1 MEPINLN
8 NLSVDANGR
17 VSFSGLSSGI
27 DLQGTV
33 DAIIA
38 ARRIPVDRLEA
49 TVEQNADKITALQDL
64 KVLLESMRTSLSRL
78 FGQISFGGHSDI
90 FAGKQAFA
98 ASSRIDGNS
107 ASAAGNLVGV
117 TVANSAAA
125 GNHTIEILQT
135 AKSHKISSDQQS
147 STTTALGFSSGDQFT
162 ITSDKLRTSFESKV
176 TSAGTDPLGGL
187 LDGSLTFT
195 DVNGTTIGTV
205 PYLTTDTLADFATA
219 ITTNVTGVTATVEN
233 TANGVRLEISGNEEF
248 RISEGGAGN
257 VLSDGKSALR
267 R

>member
-1 MEPINLN
+1 VEPINLN

-49 TVEQNADKITALQDL
+49 TVEENANKITALQDL
-64 KVLLESMRTSLSRL
+64 RILLESMRTSLSRL
-78 FGQISFGGHSDI
+78 FGQISFGGTSDI
-90 FAGKQAFA
+90 FSGKQAFA
-98 ASSRIDGNS
+98 ASSRVDGAV

-135 AKSHKISSDQQS
+135 AKSHKISSDQQT
-147 STTTALGFSSGDQFT
+147 STSTALGFSTGDQFT
-162 ITSDKLRTSFESKV
+162 VTSDKLRTNIESKV
-176 TSAGTDPLGGL
+176 TSAGTDTLGGSSG
-187 LDGSLTFT
+187 GSLTFT
-195 DVNGTTIGTV
+195 D
-205 PYLTTDTLADFATA
+205 AA
-219 ITTNVTGVTATVEN
+219 
-233 TANGVRLEISGNEEF
+233 
-248 RISEGGAGN
+248 
-257 VLSDGKSALR
+257 
-267 R
+267 